1 MVAVVL
7 DPSFG
12 FDLAKMF
19 DERAGA
25 PTTTAKAGR
34 AEKLEGLQ
42 SRIPSWSGKTSLDL
56 LLQSPELP
64 QCEDAQGRLFN
75 KQLCHNA
82 MSVIN

>member
-19 DERAGA
+19 DERVGV
-25 PTTTAKAGR
+25 PTAAAAKAGR

-42 SRIPSWSGKTSLDL
+42 SRIPSWSEKTSLDL

-64 QCEDAQGRLFN
+64 QCEDAQGKLLTSNFVT
-75 KQLCHNA
+75 
-82 MSVIN
+82 M

>member
-19 DERAGA
+19 DERAGV
-25 PTTTAKAGR
+25 PTTAAAKAGR

-42 SRIPSWSGKTSLDL
+42 SRIPSWSEKTSLDL
-56 LLQSPELP
+56 LLHSPELP
-64 QCEDAQGRLFN
+64 QCEDAQGKLLTSNFVT
-75 KQLCHNA
+75 
-82 MSVIN
+82 M

>member
-25 PTTTAKAGR
+25 PAAAATAKAGR

-42 SRIPSWSGKTSLDL
+42 SRIPRWSEKTSLDL
-56 LLQSPELP
+56 LLQSPDLP
-64 QCEDAQGRLFN
+64 QCEDAQGKLFN
-75 KQLCHNA
+75 KLMCHNT
-82 MSVIN
+82 M